1 VGTIYRLF
9 VGRYKTTMVQEVELL
24 VKAFIGSTL
33 NPMAKGGSDFK
44 KMDIGSNVLKQETA
58 MVKLLQDYMLIFFL
72 HIITWSYLINM
83 EFVHVV
89 VEKERSFVNAQR

>member
-1 VGTIYRLF
+1 VGIIYRLF
-9 VGRYKTTMVQEVELL
+9 VADIKPQWFKEVELL

-72 HIITWSYLINM
+72 HIITWKIFDKYGICPCS
-83 EFVHVV
+83 
-89 VEKERSFVNAQR
+89 S